1 MVLCYFIVLCFLQI
15 DGKMLYRQTDYNSP
29 FFCSNIFPMVL
40 WNQTTVSVRYGH
52 ISVSFLPGPGLH
64 GRLSCFVCVG
74 TIIASQPE
82 LPLLVLRDRELALD
96 MLIELKEFVKCFS
109 FNLG

>member
-1 MVLCYFIVLCFLQI
+1 M
-15 DGKMLYRQTDYNSP
+15 
-29 FFCSNIFPMVL
+29 
-40 WNQTTVSVRYGH
+40 
-52 ISVSFLPGPGLH
+52 
-64 GRLSCFVCVG
+64 GRLSCFVYVG

-82 LPLLVLRDRELALD
+82 LPLLLLRDRDLALD